1 MTGTADR
8 GARRAGIILAVF
20 LAAYNNIVNFLPS
33 ALHARIYVIL
43 NLVCLAGLW
52 FMARRYLGM
61 SAAEMGWSG
70 RGRWKSLLWGAAF
83 TALVVIP
90 FLIAL
95 RILPRIGLNIGRPQ
109 IEGMAQAGLW
119 SRVLFRIPLG
129 TVLFEEVI
137 FRGIFYG
144 YLERRGGPSR
154 ALWISSLFF
163 SFWHIVPAYEVVSY
177 NFRLGLNLTGIS
189 YWIIGLA
196 GAFCAGIFFALIR
209 RRTGNIAGC
218 LLAHYLINS
227 LALLII
233 YYCWR

>member
-1 MTGTADR
+1 MT
-8 GARRAGIILAVF
+8 
-20 LAAYNNIVNFLPS
+20 
-33 ALHARIYVIL
+33 
-43 NLVCLAGLW
+43 
-52 FMARRYLGM
+52 
-61 SAAEMGWSG
+61 
-70 RGRWKSLLWGAAF
+70 
-83 TALVVIP
+83 
-90 FLIAL
+90 
-95 RILPRIGLNIGRPQ
+95 
-109 IEGMAQAGLW
+109 QAGLW